1 VVGSPPRSRF
11 APEPRQLSREP
22 LLWLLIVPG
31 VILVVWVSAILA
43 TTDPKVPSGN
53 VKAFKN
59 VLAVFPHADDET
71 VNCGGTIHRFA
82 AAGAATTLLLLTGGE
97 RGNPAGIVDESLQTK
112 RMAEAER
119 VARIL
124 GVSRLIQEDFGDGL
138 LSQNRVVVTTYLE
151 QMIRLIGPDLLLT
164 YDQAGLDGHPDHVAC
179 AEILL
184 ELKRTQFPGT
194 ALWCTALPNRVVG
207 LLKLARQLRVEP
219 ALVQRRASPTWRIF
233 IGSGMIPKIRAWYS
247 YRSQRRF
254 IAKGLGR
261 VVPAWFAVSA
271 MPFEYFAEVR

>member
-1 VVGSPPRSRF
+1 
-11 APEPRQLSREP
+11 

-31 VILVVWVSAILA
+31 VVLVVWAAAVLA
-43 TTDPKVPSGN
+43 TTDPKVPTGN

-97 RGNPAGIVDESLQTK
+97 RGNPAGAVDASLQTK
-112 RMAEAER
+112 RMDEAER

-138 LSQNRVVVTTYLE
+138 LSQNREVVTTYLE
-151 QMIRLIGPDLLLT
+151 RTIRLIGPDLLLT
-164 YDQAGLDGHPDHVAC
+164 YDQAGLDGHPDHVVC
-179 AEILL
+179 AEILF

-194 ALWCTALPNRVVG
+194 ALWCTALPHRVVG
-207 LLKLARQLRVEP
+207 LLKLARQLQTER
-219 ALVQRRASPTWRIF
+219 AIDQRRASPTWRIF
-233 IGSGMIPKIRAWYS
+233 IGPGMIPKIRAWYS

-261 VVPAWFAVSA
+261 VIPAWFAVSA